1 MFNIDE
7 VLYHIYPMKQQKK
20 AVISKKTTAE
30 EPKRQVEVLF
40 DRLSANYTDPSNRI
54 IQLIFLPLFWFGLLG
69 LIWLIP
75 FPQFDFLVKLG
86 WHTFLNWASFFIAI
100 VIYLYLKLS
109 PSLSYLVLFTIG
121 IMSYF
126 IVSMEMAVKTAGPNL
141 FVVFGAVMLLSF
153 IALLLGKNREPRQ
166 LAPHDFF
173 QLLTVGPIWL
183 WHFAAKRFNI
193 KY

>member
-86 WHTFLNWASFFIAI
+86 WHTFLNCFYCYRDLFIFEAVAFII
-100 VIYLYLKLS
+100 VFSALY
-109 PSLSYLVLFTIG
+109 YW
-121 IMSYF
+121 YY
-126 IVSMEMAVKTAGPNL
+126 E
-141 FVVFGAVMLLSF
+141 LLY
-153 IALLLGKNREPRQ
+153 RE
-166 LAPHDFF
+166 HGD
-173 QLLTVGPIWL
+173 GS
-183 WHFAAKRFNI
+183 
-193 KY
+193 